1 MGGPKWPRSYWDDWM
16 RDPAQ
21 RQERA
26 CIRPEISRTKTFGKI
41 GVSNGLFFD
50 KHLKY
55 IVLNT
60 KFVPFTVMDLSYL
73 EKGNYDTSYI
83 DEVYKTR
90 VYSYEDVKKG
100 VNEST
105 VRLVYRTRDNFKK
118 LSKGLGIM
126 DDFKSG
132 VPRMAYRG
140 IVSFMYKGRRVY
152 LAPSN
157 NWKGY
162 NPQWA

>member
-1 MGGPKWPRSYWDDWM
+1 MKWPRSYWDDWM

-73 EKGNYDTSYI
+73 EKEKYDS
-83 DEVYKTR
+83 R
-90 VYSYEDVKKG
+90 
-100 VNEST
+100 
-105 VRLVYRTRDNFKK
+105 
-118 LSKGLGIM
+118 
-126 DDFKSG
+126 
-132 VPRMAYRG
+132 
-140 IVSFMYKGRRVY
+140 
-152 LAPSN
+152 
-157 NWKGY
+157 
-162 NPQWA
+162 